1 MTICLLLAPLPD
13 ELMLLS
19 TVAILGGLYL
29 FFRGFPLL
37 ARKRLLLNTP
47 TSRIRSAS
55 LGLVEI
61 SGVATG
67 PYTLP
72 APISG
77 MPCFLYSTTAW
88 LQSDESKTHEW
99 KKVAEETLHVPFF
112 LDDGTGK
119 LLVDPRGAELDLHRD
134 LRQTY
139 SDTIFS
145 PHATPQVSGFLARH
159 GATETSKIRI
169 EERCIKPK
177 DTLFVVGTMAENP
190 GIDVRRF
197 PLPVERNNL
206 VLTRIVPEVIRLSEP
221 GNSSAPVD
229 MTQQSKIAAALTK
242 AGITN
247 AAAWTAAGVPYGSVT
262 VADSPLVSQVYVN
275 GNDKDKDRDQP
286 VRPNRQPA
294 FDLTPPV
301 VLMKGGNDPAFLIS
315 WRSQHD
321 LVRSLG
327 WKSAAM
333 TWCGAALTLLGI
345 YVLLAHWQLL

>member
-1 MTICLLLAPLPD
+1 
-13 ELMLLS
+13 MLLS
-19 TVAILGGLYL
+19 AVAIAGGLY
-29 FFRGFPLL
+29 FFIRGFPLL

-77 MPCFLYSTTAW
+77 VPCFLYCTTAW

-112 LDDGTGK
+112 LDDGTGQ

-134 LRQTY
+134 FRQTY
-139 SDTIFS
+139 SDSIFS
-145 PHATPQVSGFLARH
+145 PHAPPQVSNFLARH
-159 GATETSKIRI
+159 GETETSKIRI
-169 EERCIKPK
+169 EERCIKPN
-177 DTLFVVGTMAENP
+177 DTMFVVGTMAENP
-190 GIDVRRF
+190 GIDVRPF
-197 PLPVERNNL
+197 PLPVERSNL
-206 VLTRIVPEVIRLSEP
+206 VLTSVVPEVIRLSEP

-242 AGITN
+242 AGIGNT
-247 AAAWTAAGVPYGSVT
+247 AAWTAAGVPYGSVT
-262 VADSPLVSQVYVN
+262 VADSPLVSHVHVN
-275 GNDKDKDRDQP
+275 GDDKDKDRDQP
-286 VRPNRQPA
+286 VGPNQQPA

-301 VLMKGGNDPAFLIS
+301 LLMKGENDPAFLIS